1 MARLTKASEREVRFA
16 HRRMTHCASEDP
28 VSLGPWASQAPASP
42 PPECSWPWDMLSLA
56 RRGRGWLRPPRISE
70 GRELLLWDAGCVSLH
85 GETSSA
91 LRSPSRPAPRREE
104 PQGQGPRPSAAV
116 AQAPASAQHPLVR
129 PAPGAMW
136 GLSPR
141 PHSRSPC
148 PRGQPAAPALRAASP
163 ADGQRP
169 LCTAPRQL
177 LPLCLRH
184 TFLLGGRLP

>member
-1 MARLTKASEREVRFA
+1 MARLTKASECEVRFA

-70 GRELLLWDAGCVSLH
+70 GRELLLWDVGCVSLH

-91 LRSPSRPAPRREE
+91 LRSPSRPALCHEE

-116 AQAPASAQHPLVR
+116 AQPPASAQHPLVR
-129 PAPGAMW
+129 PAPGAVW

-148 PRGQPAAPALRAASP
+148 PRGQPAASRLC
-163 ADGQRP
+163 GQHP
-169 LCTAPRQL
+169 PQMAKGPCA
-177 LPLCLRH
+177 
-184 TFLLGGRLP
+184 RLPVSSSLSA